1 MEQAQAQI
9 EDKNVEVLRRIIM
22 QMKIKKED
30 TEKH

>member
-30 TEKH
+30 KEKH

>member
-9 EDKNVEVLRRIIM
+9 EEKNVEVLRRIIM